1 MKIRSIVT
9 LSLFF
14 LCFEW
19 LAGVAVWSETARGDD
34 PPPLWTRIDDCIESQ
49 SGGMTAPLASDA
61 EFLRRV
67 SLDLTGM
74 PPTREDLRDFLDDSS
89 PNKREEAIDRLL
101 ESPHYARH
109 MAQTFDVMLME
120 RRPATQ
126 TSEEEWQAYLLNS
139 FRENKPF
146 NQLAREILTAD
157 GFEPATRAVAR
168 FYLDRELEPNAIA
181 RDVGRIF
188 FGQDLQC
195 AQCHD
200 HPLVDDYHQKDY
212 QGLYSFFE
220 PGFSVVLKKEGD
232 KEILA
237 YGERAGGD
245 REFESVFVKG
255 KKRLTK
261 PRLPGE
267 MEIEEPTY
275 YPGDEYEVKPGG
287 ATRPVPKF
295 SRRAKLAELAAGGAN
310 RAFNENIANRLWAHM
325 MGRGLVHPPDWRH
338 SGNPPAYPELLAMLG
353 EEFASMG
360 FDVKRFLRTL
370 ALTRTYQRSLDVPS
384 DVVAQ
389 SRRAAELLAHLESV
403 REPLAK
409 ELEESQAAYESS
421 TEAWSQAEETLIPA
435 VGELNAARAKAEEA
449 AKKVAE
455 AEKATS
461 EAKASLEGKVSVA
474 QPLVEAAAK
483 IQQAAEK
490 LKEDKELVEAA
501 AKIVEKAGRM
511 QGEVETLRKAVEE
524 KSAALEGS
532 MGEMSTARQAMDEV
546 VQAKVAPIVQTE
558 RTAEQAAIDARRRY
572 TSAATKLIGLDKRIE
587 KVRQFARL
595 AELDD
600 AAGASEGLVAAAES
614 AVASAQAELA
624 RFADEI
630 RACEAR
636 ISAAQAEKQAA
647 LAAHQL
653 VAAEHE
659 RRASLAASIR
669 SACETV
675 ELALNGSPGD
685 PALTEAAGKLRA
697 KADAFAVETEEL
709 RPDLESSL
717 AAVQACEQTLAQAN
731 EALAAA
737 RAEESRLAEA
747 VSAAERARDAARDK
761 ARVDRAAVHEE
772 AAKLAEAWAADFTI
786 AALKP
791 LTAEQ
796 ICWSVLRVSGVEA
809 QYRAAA
815 AAELDKESPL
825 PEGAANDPAQLAAR
839 ARDVEQRTY
848 DKLKGNVGAF
858 VRVFAAGAGQ
868 PQGDFFATA
877 DQALFVAN
885 GPSVN
890 AWIAP
895 AGGNVTERI
904 AQAQDA
910 AAAAADLY
918 ETVLNRPPTAEE
930 IADVAK
936 RLSVDPSE
944 KGAAARELVWGLV
957 TSAEFRF
964 NH

>member
-1 MKIRSIVT
+1 MKIRSFVSSVLIFSC
-9 LSLFF
+9 LGWSL
-14 LCFEW
+14 
-19 LAGVAVWSETARGDD
+19 GVGVVAARGDD
-34 PPPLWTRIDDCIESQ
+34 PPPLWNRIDDWIESQ
-49 SGGMTAPLASDA
+49 SGGMKAPLASDA

-74 PPTREDLRDFLDDSS
+74 PPNRDELRAFLEDPS
-89 PNKREEAIDRLL
+89 PNKREAAIDRLL

-109 MAQTFDVMLME
+109 MAHSFDVMLME
-120 RRPATQ
+120 RRAATQ
-126 TSEEEWQAYLLNS
+126 TSEEEWQAFLLNS

-157 GFEPATRAVAR
+157 GFDAATRGVAR

-220 PGFSVVLKKEGD
+220 PGFPVVLKKDGD

-237 YGERAGGD
+237 YGERSGSD

-287 ATRPVPKF
+287 STKPVPKF
-295 SRRAKLAELAAGGAN
+295 SRRAKLAELAASGAN

-325 MGRGLVHPPDWRH
+325 MGRGLVHPPDLRH
-338 SGNPPAYPELLAMLG
+338 SGNPPVYPELLAMLG

-370 ALTRTYQRSLDVPS
+370 ALTRTYQRAIDAPD
-384 DVVAQ
+384 DVVEQ

-403 REPLAK
+403 RENLAK

-421 TEAWSQAEETLIPA
+421 QEAWSQAEETLVPA
-435 VGELNAARAKAEEA
+435 VGELNAARAKAAEA

-483 IQQAAEK
+483 IQEAAEK

-501 AKIVEKAGRM
+501 AKIAEKAGRM
-511 QGEVETLRKAVEE
+511 QGEVETLRKTVEE
-524 KSAALEGS
+524 KSAVLEGTV
-532 MGEMSTARQAMDEV
+532 GEMSTARQAMDEV
-546 VQAKVAPIVQTE
+546 VQAKVAPVVQTE
-558 RTAEQAAIDARRRY
+558 RTAEQAAIEARRRF
-572 TSAATKLIGLDKRIE
+572 TDAATKLIGLDKRMD
-587 KVRQFARL
+587 KVRAFARL
-595 AELDD
+595 AELDG
-600 AAGASEGLVAAAES
+600 AAAASEGLVAAAES
-614 AVASAQAELA
+614 AIASANAEVAAYTDVL
-624 RFADEI
+624 RE
-630 RACEAR
+630 REAQVL
-636 ISAAQAEKQAA
+636 AAQEEKGKT
-647 LAAHQL
+647 LAVHEV

-659 RRASLAASIR
+659 RRASLAASMR

-675 ELALNGSPGD
+675 ELALHGAPGD
-685 PALTEAAGKLRA
+685 AGLTEAAGKLRA
-697 KADAFAVETEEL
+697 KADEFAVETEEH
-709 RPDLESSL
+709 RPALEASL
-717 AAVQACEQTLAQAN
+717 AALEACDRRIAEAN
-731 EALAAA
+731 AALEAA
-737 RAEESRLAEA
+737 RAEESRLREGVA
-747 VSAAERARDAARDK
+747 AAERARNEAAEK
-761 ARVDRAAVHEE
+761 ARADRAAVGEE
-772 AAKLAEAWAADFTI
+772 AAKLAEDWAADFTI

-796 ICWSVLRVSGVEA
+796 ICWSVLRISGVEA

-815 AAELDKESPL
+815 VAELDKESPL
-825 PEGAANDPAQLAAR
+825 PEGAANDPAQMAAR

-895 AGGNVTERI
+895 AGGNVTERV
-904 AQAQDA
+904 AQAQDPA
-910 AAAAADLY
+910 AAASDLY
-918 ETVLNRPPTAEE
+918 ETVLSRSPTAEE
-930 IADVAK
+930 TAEVAK
-936 RLSVDPSE
+936 RLSVDPAE
-944 KGAAARELVWGLV
+944 KGAAARDLVWGLV